1 MIYGVGVD
9 IMNMDR
15 IRPLVNNPNDPFFLK
30 TYTAAER
37 SAAWESLDPLRY
49 LSERFAAKEA
59 VFKALGI
66 SPEGVRFNEIEVI
79 SDEIGRPRVHLY
91 GALREHAKRKEF
103 SEILLSLSH
112 EPPNVIAFA
121 VCQTYKVS
129 IQLNYK

>member
-1 MIYGVGVD
+1 MIHGVGVD

-15 IRPLVNNPNDPFFLK
+15 IRPLIDTPEDPFFLK
-30 TYTAAER
+30 TYTSAER
-37 SAAWESLDPLRY
+37 LAGFSSSDPLRY

-66 SPEGVRFNEIEVI
+66 SAEGVRLNEIEVI
-79 SDEIGRPRVHLY
+79 SDEVGRPRVRLY
-91 GALREHAKRKEF
+91 GALLEYARKKEA
-103 SEILLSLSH
+103 SDILLSLSH
-112 EPPNVIAFA
+112 EPPYVTAFA